1 MWFRPNLGEGWNI
14 LDALN
19 WLMPDFTPSQQALHG
34 FIFILNI
41 VLFVLAKPIFNLI
54 TPNEDNKTK
63 INICRGLNV
72 LVLVLHVI
80 DLILRRTGGELYESY
95 FINLGLSLMA
105 IYTGVFVYNLFGSLS
120 KKRFGRSRQ
129 LDNQKVYI
137 ETYNS
142 RMVSLVLLAIIIV
155 TTIYGLIKIWDA
167 DSLLETTGIFGIF
180 IAFLAFTS
188 SIWAPDIISGMI
200 ILNSDILEDGDVVMI
215 SNHPNEYIIARVTLV
230 YIVLYDVRNNHR
242 TLIRNSQFMQS
253 RIDNIS
259 RIASSEGVRQ
269 ALIYNIGYPKFSTDS
284 QKRASE
290 LDAFK
295 LTIDK
300 LFDRVFA
307 ACEADDNIK
316 INKNIAFE
324 WALTNAGDYALEYT
338 LWIYLQRI
346 PNTKVTSRIRQH
358 LMGTIYKVNEAVYTA
373 SILEGIDLSTPDIIQ
388 THITQISKPNTT
400 SLDTKA
406 AI

>member
-1 MWFRPNLGEGWNI
+1 
-14 LDALN
+14 
-19 WLMPDFTPSQQALHG
+19 MPDFTAREQALHG
-34 FIFILNI
+34 FIFVLNI
-41 VLFVLAKPIFNLI
+41 VLFILAKPIFNI
-54 TPNEDNKTK
+54 ISPNQDNKTK
-63 INICRGLNV
+63 INICRALNV
-72 LVLVLHVI
+72 LVLVLHVL
-80 DLILRRTGGELYESY
+80 DLILRRAGGALYESY
-95 FINLGLSLMA
+95 FIDLGLSLMA
-105 IYTGVFVYNLFGSLS
+105 IYTGVFVYNVCGELS
-120 KKRFGRSRQ
+120 KKRFGRTRE
-129 LDNQKVYI
+129 LDNQTIYI

-200 ILNSDILEDGDVVMI
+200 VLNSDILEDGDVVMI
-215 SNHPNEYIIARVTLV
+215 SDHANEYIIARVTLIYV
-230 YIVLYDVRNNHR
+230 VLYDVRNNHR
-242 TLIRNSQFMQS
+242 TLIRNSQFMQN

-269 ALIYNIGYPKFSTDS
+269 ALVYNIGYPSFSGDITA
-284 QKRASE
+284 RESE
-290 LDAFK
+290 LKIFQQS
-295 LTIDK
+295 IDK
-300 LFDRVFA
+300 LFGRAFA
-307 ACEADDNIK
+307 ACCADEAVK
-316 INKNIAFE
+316 INKNITFE

-388 THITQISKPNTT
+388 AHISQTQTQT
-400 SLDTKA
+400 QMMMTGATETKLPA
-406 AI
+406 